1 MDRIEAV
8 KVVSRFHPN
17 LATLGSYW
25 SNWNNMCIYIYMVE
39 SVVFGVSDDLRVA
52 LTPRPTS
59 FLSLPLSLSRFDAN
73 LYSPS
78 WRYANRTP

>member
-1 MDRIEAV
+1 
-8 KVVSRFHPN
+8 
-17 LATLGSYW
+17 
-25 SNWNNMCIYIYMVE
+25 MVE